1 MAIIDK
7 SANFMGLPMNIARGN
22 PMALDTTEIWYSL
35 TELQNY
41 AKNGPTAYVG
51 QIVQLVDETNKTATA
66 YIIANTDGDLLEV
79 GSSTSGDNK
88 TIELGDDGLLR
99 LVGASGAEV
108 GAQLVM
114 GDNGTITWVKP
125 DTTTVE
131 GLNTAVDALQ
141 LSVQGHETRLAAA
154 ESDIDNL
161 QATLAGMGGI
171 FNFAGAKTAD
181 EFANISANNYDAGDV
196 ILVDGV
202 REYVCVETIAEDG
215 SSTKRW
221 EVLGDPSGVEALQ
234 GKVSALETWKASA
247 STSIDTL
254 NTDVDKA
261 KTDISNL
268 NTSVGNLTT
277 AVGTKAN
284 QSDLDLAKADITA
297 NANSINDI
305 NSDIESINTALDGKA
320 STGYVDGK
328 VSELQGNINKKA
340 DQETVNTIIN
350 TYATD
355 AELEAGLATKVDKTA
370 YNEKIAALETA
381 DSNNSTAIAGVKAT
395 ADKAASDITALTAI
409 VDGKA
414 SSQSVAD
421 LTSRVSKNE
430 TDISTN
436 SGAINS
442 LTGTVTSLSSTKA
455 DKTAVEELSGK
466 VTAAEQA
473 ISDHATEYNT
483 LKGRVDGHDTSIE
496 KAQGDASKAL
506 EDAAAAGTAASNAQS
521 KAEEALAKAN
531 EVLGTAEDGAEANT
545 VFGAKAAAAV
555 AQEAAET
562 AQGEVD
568 ALEQTVA
575 NLKTSLETADAG
587 LSDRIGDL
595 EAVIDGVQGAMHFIG
610 VSITDPASGV
620 ITIEGK
626 DEYTPEN
633 GDVVVYK
640 DAENNTIEYI
650 YANGAWVELGDVSA
664 EAKRI
669 GDLEASMATVQ
680 TAVEKI
686 PNIEKSI
693 EEINTAKSALEA
705 RVKANEDAIK
715 AHGTQIS
722 GLEARVAQAES
733 DITTTAEA
741 IRNELKAKA
750 EALESAITAEE
761 TARTNA
767 VTNLQNQINVING
780 QLTWTKLT
788 SV

>member
-35 TELQNY
+35 TDLQNY
-41 AKNGPTAYVG
+41 AKTGPTAYVG

-99 LVGASGAEV
+99 LVGAAGAEV

-114 GDNGTITWVKP
+114 GDNGTVTWVKP

-141 LSVQGHETRLAAA
+141 KSVQGHETRLAAA

-171 FNFAGAKTAD
+171 FNFAGSKTAD

-202 REYVCVETIAEDG
+202 REYVCVETVAEDG

-277 AVGTKAN
+277 TVGTKAN
-284 QSDLDLAKADITA
+284 QSDLDLAKADITT
-297 NANSINDI
+297 NANSIKDI
-305 NSDIESINTALDGKA
+305 NSDIEGINTALDGKA
-320 STGYVDGK
+320 STDYVDGK

-355 AELEAGLATKVDKTA
+355 AELEAGLGAKVDKTA

-414 SSQSVAD
+414 SSQSVTD
-421 LTSRVSKNE
+421 LTGRVSKNE

-436 SGAINS
+436 AGAINS

-466 VTAAEQA
+466 VAAAEKA

-506 EDAAAAGTAASNAQS
+506 EDAATAGTAASNAQS

-545 VFGAKAAAAV
+545 VFGAKAAAAA

-568 ALEQTVA
+568 TLEQTVA
-575 NLKTSLETADAG
+575 DLKTSLETADAG
-587 LSDRIGDL
+587 LSDRIEDL

-626 DEYTPEN
+626 DEYAPEN

-640 DAENNTIEYI
+640 DTENNTIEYI

-669 GDLEASMATVQ
+669 GALETSMATVQ

-715 AHGTQIS
+715 AHNTQIS
-722 GLEARVAQAES
+722 GLETRLAQAES

-750 EALESAITAEE
+750 EALENAIAAEE

>member
-35 TELQNY
+35 TDLQNY
-41 AKNGPTAYVG
+41 AKTGPTAYVG

-114 GDNGTITWVKP
+114 GDNGTVTWVKP

-131 GLNTAVDALQ
+131 GLNTAVDTLQ
-141 LSVQGHETRLAAA
+141 KSVQGHETRLAAA

-171 FNFAGAKTAD
+171 FNFAGSKTAD

-202 REYVCVETIAEDG
+202 REYVCVETVAEDG

-277 AVGTKAN
+277 TVGTKAN
-284 QSDLDLAKADITA
+284 QSDLELAKADITT
-297 NANSINDI
+297 NANSIKDI

-320 STGYVDGK
+320 STDYVDGK

-355 AELEAGLATKVDKTA
+355 AELEAGLGAKVDKTA

-395 ADKAASDITALTAI
+395 ADKAASDITALSAV

-414 SSQSVAD
+414 SSQSVTD

-430 TDISTN
+430 TDISIN
-436 SGAINS
+436 ASAINS

-466 VTAAEQA
+466 VAAAEKA

-545 VFGAKAAAAV
+545 VFGAKAAAAA
-555 AQEAAET
+555 AQEVAET

-575 NLKTSLETADAG
+575 NLKTSL
-587 LSDRIGDL
+587 
-595 EAVIDGVQGAMHFIG
+595 
-610 VSITDPASGV
+610 
-620 ITIEGK
+620 
-626 DEYTPEN
+626 
-633 GDVVVYK
+633 
-640 DAENNTIEYI
+640 
-650 YANGAWVELGDVSA
+650 
-664 EAKRI
+664 
-669 GDLEASMATVQ
+669 
-680 TAVEKI
+680 
-686 PNIEKSI
+686 
-693 EEINTAKSALEA
+693 
-705 RVKANEDAIK
+705 
-715 AHGTQIS
+715 
-722 GLEARVAQAES
+722 
-733 DITTTAEA
+733 
-741 IRNELKAKA
+741 
-750 EALESAITAEE
+750 
-761 TARTNA
+761 
-767 VTNLQNQINVING
+767 
-780 QLTWTKLT
+780 
-788 SV
+788 